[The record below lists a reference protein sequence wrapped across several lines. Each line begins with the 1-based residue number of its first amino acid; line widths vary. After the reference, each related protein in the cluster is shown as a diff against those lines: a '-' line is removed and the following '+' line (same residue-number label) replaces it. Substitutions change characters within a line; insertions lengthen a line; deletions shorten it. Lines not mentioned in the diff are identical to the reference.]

1 MAKKQKNIIE
11 KKWLIVKAKSKETD
25 YDLKEIDE
33 LTSDLIAH
41 LAQLTERGI
50 TEVDGVSIDLYKD
63 RVWWVVEKV
72 GLLPEYKDEEEEEE
86 EIIDDWDSYED
97 YGDIDLEEEA
107 HKAFYSENLQKMNQE
122 ELHCHYSNL
131 PSPAAYQKDDIDYDG
146 MGNQGR
152 FPKVKKQT
160 KMLTIR
166 NFVNR
171 IIVKFKLK

>member
-86 EIIDDWDSYED
+86 EIIDDWDSYEEYD
-97 YGDIDLEEEA
+97 EVDLEEEA
-107 HKAFYSENLQKMNQE
+107 HKAFYSENL
-122 ELHCHYSNL
+122 
-131 PSPAAYQKDDIDYDG
+131 
-146 MGNQGR
+146 
-152 FPKVKKQT
+152 
-160 KMLTIR
+160 
-166 NFVNR
+166 
-171 IIVKFKLK
+171 

>member
-86 EIIDDWDSYED
+86 EIVDDWESYED
-97 YGDIDLEEEA
+97 YDEVDLEEEA
-107 HKAFYSENLQKMNQE
+107 HKAFYSENL
-122 ELHCHYSNL
+122 
-131 PSPAAYQKDDIDYDG
+131 
-146 MGNQGR
+146 
-152 FPKVKKQT
+152 
-160 KMLTIR
+160 
-166 NFVNR
+166 
-171 IIVKFKLK
+171 

>member
-86 EIIDDWDSYED
+86 IVDDWDSYED
-97 YGDIDLEEEA
+97 YDEVDLEEEA
-107 HKAFYSENLQKMNQE
+107 HKAFYSENL
-122 ELHCHYSNL
+122 
-131 PSPAAYQKDDIDYDG
+131 
-146 MGNQGR
+146 
-152 FPKVKKQT
+152 
-160 KMLTIR
+160 
-166 NFVNR
+166 
-171 IIVKFKLK
+171 